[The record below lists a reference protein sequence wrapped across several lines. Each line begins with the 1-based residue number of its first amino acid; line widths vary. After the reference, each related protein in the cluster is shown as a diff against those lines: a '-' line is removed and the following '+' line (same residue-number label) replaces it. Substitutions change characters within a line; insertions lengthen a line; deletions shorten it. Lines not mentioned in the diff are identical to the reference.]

1 VNPPI
6 RTQWDVDTVING
18 IEDNTID
25 AIATDHAPHSIEEKD
40 VEFDQAPPGM
50 IGLETAIGLVFTFL
64 VKKGHLSL
72 EDMVDKM
79 AIAPRRILNLTIPE
93 IKVGE
98 VANFS
103 ILDPDIEWT
112 VDQTKFRSRSSNS
125 PFVGWKLVGKSFGVY
140 NNGRWFQNLDD

>member
-1 VNPPI
+1 VNA
-6 RTQWDVDTVING
+6 VIEG
-18 IEDNTID
+18 IKDNTIE

-72 EDMVDKM
+72 EDMVERM
-79 AIAPRRILNLTIPE
+79 AIAPRRILNLKIPE

-98 VANFS
+98 SANFS
-103 ILDPDIEWT
+103 ILNPDIEWI
-112 VDQTKFRSRSSNS
+112 VDKTKFRSRSSNS
-125 PFVGWKLVGKSFGVY
+125 PFAGWKLFGKSFGVY
-140 NNGRWFQNLDD
+140 NNGLWFQNVND